1 MKTVGIVCE
10 YNPFHNGHALQF
22 QKIRTL
28 LGSDTAIVC
37 VMSGNF
43 VQRGYPAVFDKSL
56 RAEAALRCGANLVL
70 ELPIPVSLS
79 SAEGF
84 AAGSVRILNGLCDTL
99 CFGAENPERS
109 VFHSVAQ
116 ALLSPDFPPL
126 LKAALS
132 AGCSF
137 PAARQAA
144 LEQMGVP
151 AAVLEKPNNPLGA
164 EYCKAILAQEA
175 NMDILPVIRE
185 GAYHDTAPQQAY
197 PSATAVRS
205 LLEAGKDA
213 CPFLPDAAAV
223 VFENAAVH
231 TLKAGERAMLAR
243 LRSMTDEEFESL
255 PYGSEGLWRKLM
267 HACREQ
273 PDLESVL
280 TAAKSKRYTRS
291 RLDRMVMCAFLG
303 LTAEDMLSPAP
314 YARILGFDDIG
325 RTILRRSRGAVP
337 LRNAGET
344 IPGNYQEL
352 EKKAGSLYGLF
363 AAGSPEPPDLEA
375 KRRIIYIGG

>member
-1 MKTVGIVCE
+1 MNVGIVCE

-109 VFHSVAQ
+109 VFHSAAQ

-132 AGCSF
+132 PGD
-137 PAARQAA
+137 P
-144 LEQMGVP
+144 G
-151 AAVLEKPNNPLGA
+151 G
-164 EYCKAILAQEA
+164 
-175 NMDILPVIRE
+175 
-185 GAYHDTAPQQAY
+185 G
-197 PSATAVRS
+197 
-205 LLEAGKDA
+205 
-213 CPFLPDAAAV
+213 
-223 VFENAAVH
+223 
-231 TLKAGERAMLAR
+231 
-243 LRSMTDEEFESL
+243 
-255 PYGSEGLWRKLM
+255 
-267 HACREQ
+267 
-273 PDLESVL
+273 
-280 TAAKSKRYTRS
+280 
-291 RLDRMVMCAFLG
+291 
-303 LTAEDMLSPAP
+303 
-314 YARILGFDDIG
+314 
-325 RTILRRSRGAVP
+325 
-337 LRNAGET
+337 
-344 IPGNYQEL
+344 IP
-352 EKKAGSLYGLF
+352 
-363 AAGSPEPPDLEA
+363 
-375 KRRIIYIGG
+375 

>member
-1 MKTVGIVCE
+1 
-10 YNPFHNGHALQF
+10 
-22 QKIRTL
+22 
-28 LGSDTAIVC
+28 
-37 VMSGNF
+37 
-43 VQRGYPAVFDKSL
+43 
-56 RAEAALRCGANLVL
+56 
-70 ELPIPVSLS
+70 
-79 SAEGF
+79 
-84 AAGSVRILNGLCDTL
+84 
-99 CFGAENPERS
+99 
-109 VFHSVAQ
+109 
-116 ALLSPDFPPL
+116 
-126 LKAALS
+126 
-132 AGCSF
+132 
-137 PAARQAA
+137 
-144 LEQMGVP
+144 
-151 AAVLEKPNNPLGA
+151 
-164 EYCKAILAQEA
+164 
-175 NMDILPVIRE
+175 
-185 GAYHDTAPQQAY
+185 
-197 PSATAVRS
+197 
-205 LLEAGKDA
+205 
-213 CPFLPDAAAV
+213 
-223 VFENAAVH
+223 
-231 TLKAGERAMLAR
+231 MLAR

-303 LTAEDMLSPAP
+303 LTGEDMLSPAP